1 MINSIFT
8 SKTILVLICIPFLCK
23 LIFSQTTTNEE
34 LMLEYSVLHRVQDS
48 EIINPLEIGD
58 TIKTTDELRIN
69 AQFKNHLTCYVIY
82 EPPNQN
88 VEFLYNSTSNSTK
101 NSEIYF
107 HTTNWLKFSPP
118 IGVETIYF
126 ILSHTRLTALE
137 KLVKDIGLSSE
148 GRAKKFYKRFNAEID
163 KLSSQNNNSTQ
174 LTTRLDK
181 PIVGGVTFRGKEDEI
196 NGYSLTHEIK
206 KHNTDVIIETFILQH
221 Q

>member
-1 MINSIFT
+1 MINSICT
-8 SKTILVLICIPFLCK
+8 SKRIFVIICIPLLCK
-23 LIFSQTTTNEE
+23 LIFSQTTNED
-34 LMLEYSVLHRVQDS
+34 LMLEYSVLHRVQGS

-58 TIKTTDELRIN
+58 TIKTADELRIN
-69 AQFKNHLTCYVIY
+69 AQFKKHLTCYIIY
-82 EPPNQN
+82 EAPNQN
-88 VEFLYNSTSNSTK
+88 VEFLFNSTSNSKK

-107 HTTNWLKFSPP
+107 HTTDWLQFSLPV
-118 IGVETIYF
+118 GVETIYF

-137 KLVKDIGLSSE
+137 KLVKDIGLSSG

-163 KLSSQNNNSTQ
+163 KLSSPNNDSTH

-206 KHNTDVIIETFILQH
+206 KNNTDVIIETFILQH